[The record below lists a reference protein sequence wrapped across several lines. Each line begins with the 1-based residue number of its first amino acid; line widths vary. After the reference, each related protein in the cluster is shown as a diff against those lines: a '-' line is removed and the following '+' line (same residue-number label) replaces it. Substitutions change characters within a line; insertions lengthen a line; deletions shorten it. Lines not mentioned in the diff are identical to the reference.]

1 MSDARELS
9 IRARLQAGLEAI
21 RDASR
26 SFPDLD
32 HPDES
37 VMSDAES
44 CAARYLDG
52 LRTIQNVIAEAR
64 PWGDLGQDCVAVVAA
79 TEAALLR
86 LEETAADMHAVIDYH
101 RSLT

>member
-1 MSDARELS
+1 MPDAREMD

-26 SFPDLD
+26 TFPDLEE
-32 HPDES
+32 PDES
-37 VMSDAES
+37 AITDAES
-44 CAARYLDG
+44 CASRYLDG
-52 LRTIQNVIAEAR
+52 LRTIQSVIAEAR

-79 TEAALLR
+79 TEAALRR

-101 RSLT
+101 RSLI